1 MTSLRQTTR
10 QLRRGVIA
18 RAQGLRVRETIGIV
32 RRSRPRTLLAA
43 DQRTTRS
50 IRAVLTFLRGDDR
63 SATQWSEAAI
73 AQSRTTGW
81 RSACC
86 RGRRRRTG
94 AVTRELDAVSHLRAL
109 GDMPALEQ
117 RERILRG
124 KLRDSDPDWMP
135 DLGDPEPLE
144 PETRERVMHL
154 HKAALPDRQTGYT
167 VRSGYVVKSQRSAG
181 LDPFIVTAPGFPDGG
196 TELQGAARSRGRAPV
211 AAACVGA
218 VHPAFD
224 EELSW
229 TTARAADVLRRERP
243 ALIHVASG
251 LRGYDLA
258 VPAIALGRHF
268 DLPVVYEVRGFFE
281 ELWASGHEIAEDAEL
296 TERRYARE
304 KQVMLAADA
313 VVTIADGMRDE
324 LVGFGIPELHITII
338 PNAID
343 ETQFS
348 PQGRGPELRARYGL
362 GNRDGDRATSARS
375 TASAR
380 RSTCCCARPPSSC
393 VPGSRSRASW
403 SARAS
408 AGPTTSSWPASS
420 AWGTRRSSP
429 VRCRTR
435 TWLRY
440 YALID
445 IFVIPR
451 RNDRAAVFTTPLK
464 PFEAMA
470 MARPLLVS
478 DLPALV
484 DTAGHGERGLAF
496 TADDPSALAAAART
510 LIEQPELRRQLGEAG
525 REWVVRERTWTANGR
540 RYRELFDQILEAR
553 AVRTPVEV
561 S

>member
-1 MTSLRQTTR
+1 MTLKRTATSF
-10 QLRRGVIA
+10 RRGVA
-18 RAQGLRVRETIGIV
+18 SRAQGLRVRETIGIV
-32 RRSRPRTLLAA
+32 RRSRPQTLLAA
-43 DQRTTRS
+43 DQRTSRS
-50 IRAVLTFLRGDDR
+50 IRAVLTFMRGDDR
-63 SATQWSEAAI
+63 GATQWSEAAI
-73 AQSRTTGW
+73 AEAPDNRLALGVLSRA
-81 RSACC
+81 S
-86 RGRRRRTG
+86 RRTG
-94 AVTRELDAVSHLRAL
+94 AVTRELDAVSHLRTL
-109 GDMPALEQ
+109 GDMPALAQ

-135 DLGDPEPLE
+135 DLGDPAPLE
-144 PETRERVMHL
+144 PASYQRVMHL

-181 LDPFIVTAPGFPDGG
+181 LDPFIVTTPGFPDGS
-196 TELQGAARSRGRAPV
+196 TELKGPLELAGARQWRLPASTK
-211 AAACVGA
+211 

-229 TTARAADVLRRERP
+229 TSTQAAEVVRRERP

-258 VPAIALGRHF
+258 VPAVALGRHF

-281 ELWASGHEIAEDAEL
+281 ELWASGHEMAEDAEL

-304 KQVMLAADA
+304 RQVMLAADA

-324 LVGFGIPELHITII
+324 LTGIGIPDSHITIV

-343 ETQFS
+343 ETQFT
-348 PQGRGPELRARYGL
+348 PMDPDPELRARYGL
-362 GNRDGDRATSARS
+362 GDRTVIGYISTLDSKREAIDVLLRATAELVRAGLPVACLVVGDGKRRPDYEAL
-375 TASAR
+375 ASELGLGNAAVFTG
-380 RSTCCCARPPSSC
+380 S
-393 VPGSRSRASW
+393 VPHEEVA
-403 SARAS
+403 
-408 AGPTTSSWPASS
+408 
-420 AWGTRRSSP
+420 
-429 VRCRTR
+429 
-435 TWLRY
+435 RY

-510 LIEQPELRRQLGEAG
+510 LIEQPELQRKLGEAG

-540 RYRELFDQILEAR
+540 RYRELFDAILENR
-553 AVRTPVEV
+553 GVRSRVEV

>member
-1 MTSLRQTTR
+1 MTSLKRTVTSV
-10 QLRRGVIA
+10 RREAIA

-32 RRSRPRTLLAA
+32 RRARPRSLLAA
-43 DQRTTRS
+43 DQRTSRS
-50 IRAVLTFLRGDDR
+50 IRAVATFLRGDDR
-63 SATQWSEAAI
+63 GATYWSEAAI
-73 AQSRTTGW
+73 AESPDNRLALGVLSRA
-81 RSACC
+81 S
-86 RGRRRRTG
+86 RRTG
-94 AVTRELDAVSHLRAL
+94 AVTRELDAVTHLREL
-109 GDMPALEQ
+109 GDMPALAQ
-117 RERILRG
+117 RERILTG

-135 DLGDPEPLE
+135 DLGEPEPLQ
-144 PETRERVMHL
+144 PETRQRVMHL
-154 HKAALPDRQTGYT
+154 HKAALPDRQTGYS
-167 VRSGYVVKSQRSAG
+167 VRSGYVVKSQREAG

-196 TELQGAARSRGRAPV
+196 TEFKGPLELAGVRQWRLPASKS
-211 AAACVGA
+211 

-229 TTARAADVLRRERP
+229 TTKQVAEVLRREKP

-258 VPAIALGRHF
+258 VPAVCLGRHF

-281 ELWASGHEIAEDAEL
+281 ELWASGHEMAEDAEL

-324 LVGFGIPELHITII
+324 LVGFGIPDTHITIV

-343 ETQFS
+343 ETQFT
-348 PQGRGPELRARYGL
+348 PMEADPELRARYGL
-362 GNRDGDRATSARS
+362 GDRMVIGYISTLDSKREAIDVLLRATSELVRGGLPVMCLVVGDGKRRADYEALARELGLGGAAVFTGS
-375 TASAR
+375 
-380 RSTCCCARPPSSC
+380 
-393 VPGSRSRASW
+393 VPHEDVA
-403 SARAS
+403 
-408 AGPTTSSWPASS
+408 
-420 AWGTRRSSP
+420 
-429 VRCRTR
+429 
-435 TWLRY
+435 RY

-484 DTAGHGERGLAF
+484 DTAGHGERGLSF
-496 TADDPSALAAAART
+496 TSDDPSALAAAART

-540 RYRELFDQILEAR
+540 RYRELFDQILEKR
-553 AVRTPVEV
+553 AWRTPGHAA
-561 S
+561 

>member
-1 MTSLRQTTR
+1 MNSLRQSTR
-10 QLRRGVIA
+10 QLRRGAVA
-18 RAQGLRVRETIGIV
+18 RAQGLRVNETIGIV

-63 SATQWSEAAI
+63 GATHWAEAAI
-73 AQSRTTGW
+73 AQSPDNRLALGVLS
-81 RSACC
+81 RAS
-86 RGRRRRTG
+86 RRTG
-94 AVTRELDAVSHLRAL
+94 AVTRELDAVSHLRTL

-117 RERILRG
+117 RERILWG

-135 DLGDPEPLE
+135 DLGHPEPLE

-196 TELQGAARSRGRAPV
+196 TELEGPLDLAGTRQWRLPASS
-211 AAACVGA
+211 A
-218 VHPAFD
+218 VHPGFD

-243 ALIHVASG
+243 ALLHVASG

-268 DLPVVYEVRGFFE
+268 NLPVVYEVRGFFE

-304 KQVMLAADA
+304 RQVMLAADA

-324 LVGFGIPELHITII
+324 LVGFGIPESHITII

-348 PQGRGPELRARYGL
+348 PRDADPELRARYGL
-362 GNRDGDRATSARS
+362 GDRTVIGYVSTLDSKREAIDVLLRATAELVRAGLPVACLVVGEGKRRPDYELLARELRLGDAAVFTGS
-375 TASAR
+375 
-380 RSTCCCARPPSSC
+380 
-393 VPGSRSRASW
+393 VPHEDVA
-403 SARAS
+403 A
-408 AGPTTSSWPASS
+408 
-420 AWGTRRSSP
+420 
-429 VRCRTR
+429 
-435 TWLRY
+435 Y

-510 LIEQPELRRQLGEAG
+510 LIERPELRRQLGEAG
-525 REWVVRERTWTANGR
+525 REWVVRERTWSANGR
-540 RYRELFDQILEAR
+540 RYRELFDQILGAR
-553 AVRTPVEV
+553 SVRTPVEV